1 MDSRF
6 RLSTLPAFIFYHD
19 QPDSLSDPVKTGA
32 SIWNL
37 IERFNCAVEAAF
49 EVGNANAFESLCTT
63 AGWALMQRK
72 FDKWRTVHHIT
83 ALNLV
88 SCDFLTLDLNP
99 TRPDLAHA
107 FTCEKWIYHYENGSQ
122 TPPQA
127 SVDCY
132 QLYFENAAWKVAS
145 VESYT
150 REG

>member
-6 RLSTLPAFIFYHD
+6 RLSTLPASIFYHD
-19 QPDSLSDPVKTGA
+19 QPDSLPDPGKTGA

-37 IERFNCAVEAAF
+37 IEHFNCAVEAAF
-49 EVGNANAFESLCTT
+49 EVGNLNALKPLCTT

-88 SCDFLTLDLNP
+88 SCNFLTLDLDP

-107 FTCEKWIYHYENGSQ
+107 FTYEKWSYCYEDGSQ

-127 SVDCY
+127 SVDRY
-132 QLYFENAAWKVAS
+132 QLYFENAAWKVVS

-150 REG
+150 KED